1 MSYTVTA
8 SERNNESASTQET
21 KALLYLM
28 NFRQDS
34 DDIFYYVIDFF
45 NDVTG
50 VDRAG
55 SCGWDVQAKAS
66 GNLTQSKVGRYL
78 VTLYKNYLSDF
89 KFNSYILFTNGFL
102 PSILIEVH
110 LHEFD
115 IHNFT
120 VTAQKAIFKYLKD
133 EATKKIYIDDSLITD
148 ESIRDFLSKVVFVVA
163 DTEKSNYI
171 KKLVK
176 INPDILPSDD
186 YLNRIFDQIR
196 AKQTDKKNINTE
208 NVTINALVEF
218 EKYKKHITNH
228 EVKMLVL
235 SRLIHRNG
243 INQTPLSFFPVLL
256 NRNELEQ
263 RELIEECQDCMAR
276 IMCDVNNGAAYW
288 SLFEDIYKYVSLHPT
303 DDVEN
308 IYNLLDA
315 QKINRVQFLN
325 ITSTK
330 FFIALVKDGLQHV

>member
-133 EATKKIYIDDSLITD
+133 EATKRAAESYAGIFRYTEGDVPHFITFVRADNEAPLYRFFNVNDDIIDDIF
-148 ESIRDFLSKVVFVVA
+148 EMHRFAEEHFL
-163 DTEKSNYI
+163 
-171 KKLVK
+171 
-176 INPDILPSDD
+176 
-186 YLNRIFDQIR
+186 
-196 AKQTDKKNINTE
+196 KNS
-208 NVTINALVEF
+208 V
-218 EKYKKHITNH
+218 
-228 EVKMLVL
+228 
-235 SRLIHRNG
+235 
-243 INQTPLSFFPVLL
+243 
-256 NRNELEQ
+256 
-263 RELIEECQDCMAR
+263 
-276 IMCDVNNGAAYW
+276 
-288 SLFEDIYKYVSLHPT
+288 
-303 DDVEN
+303 
-308 IYNLLDA
+308 
-315 QKINRVQFLN
+315 
-325 ITSTK
+325 
-330 FFIALVKDGLQHV
+330 IALTVDRFPGRA